1 MANIKAQMGTVLV
14 MSAMMLTIIS
24 GLFLPLETAG
34 ALYMCVFFLALGIVG
49 LSLMERG
56 RDRDNLIKLFI
67 AAYILRVLFTLL
79 AYAFGIVELLGG
91 ADDTGWKQ
99 SWWISRYWL
108 GYETAPPNVADI
120 PGVRPPLT
128 FWEVV
133 NGEYGH
139 NRGWHWIMANF
150 FYLLEIKS
158 QITVSFFNCFFNS
171 LTACVIYRAA
181 RDFYSE
187 KAALLAA
194 GACVIFPGFLA
205 WSALTIKEPW
215 VICLEIAAFFFTIRA
230 VRDRNPWMAA
240 LALFTLSLTY
250 SMRFYVG
257 YIVVLAM
264 VFAAV
269 AFNAQRPRVAA
280 TRFAVAATF
289 LVVAAFA
296 LELIKFDVAG
306 FVQQNM
312 DVFTQFRDN
321 ISGKT
326 QQGGSVDYGTNTGV
340 QFDYD
345 PNTPGGLLMIMA
357 TGATYLLFSPFPW
370 ALSGKQLLT
379 LPDVAIW
386 WFLVFVYIIPGI
398 RSAWREQPAL
408 AVTLTTYLVPLIL
421 LYSLVFGNIG
431 LAYRQRAQLMPFFLI
446 FAAAGYDARERRK
459 RKTSDKPDAAE
470 IIAQLRALQQAPP
483 VPQTPVSAAVRHDL

>member
-1 MANIKAQMGTVLV
+1 MAN
-14 MSAMMLTIIS
+14 
-24 GLFLPLETAG
+24 
-34 ALYMCVFFLALGIVG
+34 Y
-49 LSLMERG
+49 
-56 RDRDNLIKLFI
+56 
-67 AAYILRVLFTLL
+67 
-79 AYAFGIVELLGG
+79 
-91 ADDTGWKQ
+91 
-99 SWWISRYWL
+99 
-108 GYETAPPNVADI
+108 
-120 PGVRPPLT
+120 
-128 FWEVV
+128 
-133 NGEYGH
+133 
-139 NRGWHWIMANF
+139 

-171 LTACVIYRAA
+171 LTACVIYRAS

-205 WSALTIKEPW
+205 WSALTVKEPW
-215 VICLEIAAFFFTIRA
+215 VICLEIAAFFFTVRA
-230 VRDRNPWMAA
+230 VRNRNIWMAVLAVFA
-240 LALFTLSLTY
+240 LALTY

-257 YIVVLAM
+257 YIVVLAAI
-264 VFAAV
+264 FAFV
-269 AFNAQRPRVAA
+269 SFRSERPRVTAG
-280 TRFAVAATF
+280 RFAIVM
-289 LVVAAFA
+289 VCVIGAAFA
-296 LELIKFDVAG
+296 LELIKFDIAG
-306 FVQQNM
+306 FVQQNLDM
-312 DVFTQFRDN
+312 FTQFRDN
-321 ISGKT
+321 VSGKT
-326 QQGGSVDYGTNTGV
+326 QQGGSVDYGTNSGV

-345 PNTPGGLLMIMA
+345 PSTASGMFMIIV

-446 FAAAGYDARERRK
+446 FAAAGYDARERRQAQNA
-459 RKTSDKPDAAE
+459 RNPNRSCRNRCQIAHPATNAASSTNTSE
-470 IIAQLRALQQAPP
+470 CSGAP
-483 VPQTPVSAAVRHDL
+483 

>member
-1 MANIKAQMGTVLV
+1 
-14 MSAMMLTIIS
+14 MSNLKTQLGSWLALGAISLTIIS

-34 ALYMCVFFLALGIVG
+34 AVYTCVFFLALGIVG
-49 LSLMERG
+49 LAIMERG
-56 RDRDNLIKLFI
+56 RDRDNLIKIFV
-67 AAYILRVLFTLL
+67 AAYVLRILFTIL
-79 AYAFGIVELLGG
+79 AYSLGIVELLGG
-91 ADDTGWKQ
+91 ADDTGWQQ

-133 NGEYGH
+133 NGDYGH
-139 NRGWHWIMANF
+139 NRGWHWIMANY
-150 FYLLEIKS
+150 FYLLEIRS

-205 WSALTIKEPW
+205 WSALTVKEPW
-215 VICLEIAAFFFTIRA
+215 VICLEIAAFFFTVRA
-230 VRDRNPWMAA
+230 VRDRNIWMACLAVFA
-240 LALFTLSLTY
+240 LALTY

-257 YIVVLAM
+257 YIVVLAAI
-264 VFAAV
+264 AAFV
-269 AFNAQRPRVAA
+269 SFRSTQPRAAAARFVLAMAFIIG
-280 TRFAVAATF
+280 
-289 LVVAAFA
+289 AAFA
-296 LELIKFDVAG
+296 LGLIKFDIAS
-306 FVQQNM
+306 FVQQNL
-312 DVFTQFRDN
+312 DLFTTFRDN
-321 ISGKT
+321 VSGKT
-326 QQGGSVDYGTNTGV
+326 QKGGSVDYGTNTGV
-340 QFDYD
+340 AFDYD
-345 PNTPGGLLMIMA
+345 PSTPGGMFMIIV

-446 FAAAGYDARERRK
+446 FAAAGYDERERRK
-459 RKTSDKPDAAE
+459 RKEKNKPEAAE
-470 IIAQLRALQQAPP
+470 IIAKLRVLQQTPP
-483 VPQTPVSAAVRHDL
+483 PPTPVNAAVRRDL

>member
-1 MANIKAQMGTVLV
+1 MANVKSQLGIWLV
-14 MSAMMLTIIS
+14 MSAIGLTIVS

-34 ALYMCVFFLALGIVG
+34 ALYMCVFFLALGVVG
-49 LSLMERG
+49 LALMDSG
-56 RDRDNLIKLFI
+56 RDRDNLIKIFV
-67 AAYILRVLFTLL
+67 AAYVLRVLFTLL
-79 AYAFGIVELLGG
+79 AYSLGIVELLGG

-139 NRGWHWIMANF
+139 NRGWHWIMANY
-150 FYLLEIKS
+150 FYLLEIQS

-171 LTACVIYRAA
+171 LTACVIYRVA

-187 KAALLAA
+187 KASLLAA

-205 WSALTIKEPW
+205 WSALTVKEPW
-215 VICLEIAAFFFTIRA
+215 VICLEIAAFFFTVRA
-230 VRDRNPWMAA
+230 VRDRNIWMACLAVFA
-240 LALFTLSLTY
+240 LALTY

-257 YIVVLAM
+257 YIIVLAAI
-264 VFAAV
+264 FAAV
-269 AFNAQRPRVAA
+269 TFNAKRPRTSAA
-280 TRFAVAATF
+280 VFAGAMAF
-289 LVVAAFA
+289 IVVAAFA
-296 LELIKFDVAG
+296 LQIIKFDIAN
-306 FVQQNM
+306 FVQQNLDM
-312 DVFTQFRDN
+312 FTQFRDN
-321 ISGKT
+321 VSGKT

-340 QFDYD
+340 MFDYD
-345 PNTPGGLLMIMA
+345 ANTPSGMFMIIA

-370 ALSGKQLLT
+370 SLSGKQLLT

-386 WFLVFVYIIPGI
+386 WILVFFYILPGI

-421 LYSLVFGNIG
+421 LYSMIFGNIG

-459 RKTSDKPDAAE
+459 RKTPETQTEASQ
-470 IIAQLRALQQAPP
+470 IVAQLRALQGAPP
-483 VPQTPVSAAVRHDL
+483 GNAPVSAASREV